1 MQLSDYFIDINT
13 RILRGAVKPLCF
25 SQKEDFRIGALGTE
39 QYTVHIFY
47 PWGWSLQSIELEET
61 DGLLRFESIS
71 AESLHCSKS
80 LHECIISYF
89 VQCI

>member
-1 MQLSDYFIDINT
+1 LF
-13 RILRGAVKPLCF
+13 VF
-25 SQKEDFRIGALGTE
+25 SSAAGDA
-39 QYTVHIFY
+39 

-80 LHECIISYF
+80 VMDLALRSSFLFAPSASSNDDLLLFSRGNC
-89 VQCI
+89 CDLA